1 MAGMKRFSNNESE
14 RSSLNGRT
22 VELSVSLPDIGYINR
37 KSSAID
43 GVATEL
49 NFKLLVD
56 YSSNIYK
63 FFEIMYCYV
72 ANNI

>member
-14 RSSLNGRT
+14 RSSLNGT
-22 VELSVSLPDIGYINR
+22 MVEFSVPLPDIGYINR
-37 KSSAID
+37 KSSVID

-56 YSSNIYK
+56 YSSIIYK
-63 FFEIMYCYV
+63 FFEIMYCYI